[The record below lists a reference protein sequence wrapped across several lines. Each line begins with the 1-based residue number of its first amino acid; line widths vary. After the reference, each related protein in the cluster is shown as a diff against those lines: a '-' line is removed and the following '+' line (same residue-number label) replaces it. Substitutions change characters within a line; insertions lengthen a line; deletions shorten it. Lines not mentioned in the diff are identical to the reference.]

1 MTQVALLMEALKS
14 QSIALDDK
22 EARRLERASTDG
34 KIPRCGVM
42 LAMVVVGGVVVM
54 VVVIVMMMVKQI
66 ISGQTLLTMPREA
79 RL

>member
-1 MTQVALLMEALKS
+1 MEALKS

-34 KIPRCGVM
+34 KIPRCGGM
-42 LAMVVVGGVVVM
+42 LAMMVVVVM
-54 VVVIVMMMVKQI
+54 VMVVLVMIKKT

>member
-1 MTQVALLMEALKS
+1 MEALKS
-14 QSIALDDK
+14 QNIALDDK

-34 KIPRCGVM
+34 KIPRCGMMLVM
-42 LAMVVVGGVVVM
+42 MVVVVM
-54 VVVIVMMMVKQI
+54 VMVVLVMIKKT

>member
-1 MTQVALLMEALKS
+1 MEVLKS

-34 KIPRCGVM
+34 KIPRCGMM
-42 LAMVVVGGVVVM
+42 LAMMVVM
-54 VVVIVMMMVKQI
+54 VMVVLVMINKT

>member
-1 MTQVALLMEALKS
+1 MMEALKS

-34 KIPRCGVM
+34 KIPRCGLM
-42 LAMVVVGGVVVM
+42 LAMVVAVVVM
-54 VVVIVMMMVKQI
+54 VVVLVVVMVVVMVKKI